1 MKNTLTHLLRWPR
14 RALSWL
20 MRARLAFFTLFV
32 VMLAIITSLYYWETE
47 SGVRLSGLLL
57 QILGIAA
64 AAIGIR
70 DTRRMFGKP
79 SFLELVRSWLKAAPG
94 LKPKAVSLAGSSTLS
109 VSTSSSGQ
117 IWHGLGQNPDIESR
131 LAAVEA
137 NLKDLY
143 DRANAAESAFA
154 AHIRA
159 TEASLREE
167 REVRQEADR
176 QIHIKIEAA
185 STDGLHLAA
194 VGVAWIMCGV
204 IMSTAPNE
212 LLNLVK

>member
-1 MKNTLTHLLRWPR
+1 MKNMLPHLFRWPR
-14 RALSWL
+14 RALNWL
-20 MRARLAFFTLFV
+20 MRARLAIFTIAV
-32 VMLAIITSLYYWETE
+32 AILAIITSIYYWQTE

-64 AAIGIR
+64 AATGIR

-79 SFLELVRSWLKAAPG
+79 SFLELVRSWLKSIPG
-94 LKPKAVSLAGSSTLS
+94 LKPRVVSVAVSSKLS
-109 VSTSSSGQ
+109 ASTSFSAH
-117 IWHGLGQNPDIESR
+117 IWRGPGDNPDIEAR
-131 LAAVEA
+131 LSAAEA
-137 NLKDLY
+137 NLKELD
-143 DRANAAESAFA
+143 DRVNATEVKLS

-159 TEASLREE
+159 AEASLREE
-167 REVRQEADR
+167 REHRQEADR
-176 QIHIKIEAA
+176 QIHLKIEAA

-194 VGVAWIMCGV
+194 VGVAWLICGV